1 MPHKNYDIAHLQT
14 MLITEHRIKRVYEQA
29 IDDFMRIYDWMEKPE
44 SEDDTLE
51 FDKQPLLKPQV
62 EKIMK
67 RLGQGVNVV
76 VVDGVKASWNL
87 AQEKNNELTRKIF
100 GRAKIKKLTPEQL
113 QAYFTRNED
122 GLAAFLERKIA
133 GMNLSDRVWKLTASF
148 KEEMEIAIEQGM
160 RDGRS
165 ADQLSRDI
173 RQYLKQPNMLFRRVR
188 DKKTGRLRL
197 SKRAANYHPGQGV
210 YRSSYKNAR
219 RLASTEGNIA
229 YRTADH
235 ERWLNSDFVVGYEIH
250 LSNNHTCLNNQ
261 GKAVRFHCMCDDL
274 QGKYPKQFKF
284 TGWHP
289 HCRCFATPILKTE
302 EEMARDIQLIL
313 EGKDPLPQSENEV
326 KTMPKDFETWM
337 ERNQERIANA
347 KSLPYFI
354 KDNFKDGDPLQG
366 YLWNAR
372 ELTLLEKAKL
382 RHKARTPEQEQA
394 IRDRWE
400 ERRKYH
406 KEVKDA
412 ASASLA
418 TAEEYSEVDT
428 AALRKAVQS
437 GQIARIKEETEK
449 LNKEIQK
456 AKEEAEAAKDP
467 MAKIIPN
474 LSEWKKK
481 FSPYQIEDFY
491 RHIESNL
498 KMIEDMDVDD
508 QLEYLEY
515 WAESEY
521 GTFSTKMIEMEKQ
534 VWNEQIKRINH
545 LKNEQIIGAKI
556 SALDLFKTESA
567 EFAKAMKAAKHA
579 AELGE
584 QDEALKLIG
593 ESENIKEK
601 LDAAALKDRTLKKT
615 YIPINTNVLTG
626 HGIEDENDLSFIER
640 LEQIERTTGVKGQKV
655 EDLYIA
661 VHGFSHQWD
670 TEIRAYQ
677 VGKIKKDYIPRN
689 ERHTYEEIKKK
700 AENLEEYILRSPKW
714 AGGKTYRGL
723 CMSKK
728 EADKLVERLS
738 SKDGADMLGTSSWST
753 KRYNSEGFARQWL
766 GDEDDKG
773 DVKDTAVVLTSKSQ
787 KRATSIKYIS
797 HYTSEN
803 EVVSSKENRYR
814 IVSISKRHEYGT
826 YFYEVEVEP
835 I

>member
-1 MPHKNYDIAHLQT
+1 MPHKNYDITHLQT
-14 MLITEHRIKRVYEQA
+14 MLITEHRIKRAYEQA

-44 SEDDTLE
+44 NEDDTLE

-100 GRAKIKKLTPEQL
+100 GRAKTKKLTPEQL

-122 GLAAFLERKIA
+122 GLVAFLERKTA
-133 GMNLSDRVWKLTASF
+133 GMNLSDRVWKLTESF

-219 RLASTEGNIA
+219 RLAATEGNIA

-250 LSNNHTCLNNQ
+250 LSNNHTCLNDQ

-302 EEMARDIQLIL
+302 EEMARDTQLIL
-313 EGKDPLPQSENEV
+313 EGKDPLPQSENEI
-326 KTMPKDFETWM
+326 KAMPKDFETWM

-354 KDNFKDGDPLQG
+354 KDNFKDGDPSQG
-366 YLWNAR
+366 YLWNTR

-382 RHKARTPEQEQA
+382 RHEARTPEQEQA

-456 AKEEAEAAKDP
+456 AKEEAEKDP

-491 RHIESNL
+491 RHIESTL
-498 KMIEDMDVDD
+498 KMIEEMDIFD
-508 QLEYLEY
+508 QLAYIQD

-521 GTFSTKMIEMEKQ
+521 GTFSTKMLEMEKQ
-534 VWNEQIKRINH
+534 VWKEQIKRVNH
-545 LKNEQIIGAKI
+545 LRAERIIGAKI
-556 SALDLFKTESA
+556 DALELFKTESA

-584 QDEALKLIG
+584 QDEALKFIREA
-593 ESENIKEK
+593 ESIKGS

-615 YIPINTNVLTG
+615 YIPINTNVLLG
-626 HGIEDENDLSFIER
+626 HGTSDENYFSFIEQ
-640 LEQIERTTGVKGQKV
+640 LEQIERATGVKGQKV
-655 EDLYIA
+655 EDLFDA
-661 VHGFSHQWD
+661 VYGFSYQWD
-670 TEIRAYQ
+670 AEIRAYQ
-677 VGKIKKDYIPRN
+677 VGKIKKDYKPRN
-689 ERHTYEEIKKK
+689 KSHTYEEIKKR

-728 EADKLVERLS
+728 EADKLMERLS

-753 KRYNSEGFARQWL
+753 KRENSDVFARQWL
-766 GDEDDKG
+766 GEEDDKG
-773 DVKDTAVVLTSKSQ
+773 DVKDTAVMLTSKSQ
-787 KRATSIKYIS
+787 KRAASIKYIS
-797 HYTSEN
+797 EYTSEN
-803 EVVSSKENRYR
+803 EVVSSKDNRYR

>member
-1 MPHKNYDIAHLQT
+1 MPHKNYDITHLQT
-14 MLITEHRIKRVYEQA
+14 MLITEHRIKRAYEQA

-100 GRAKIKKLTPEQL
+100 GRAKTKKLTPEQL

-122 GLAAFLERKIA
+122 GLAAFLERKTA
-133 GMNLSDRVWKLTASF
+133 GMNLSDRVWKLTESF

-219 RLASTEGNIA
+219 RLAATEGNIA

-250 LSNNHTCLNNQ
+250 LSNNHTCLNDQ

-302 EEMARDIQLIL
+302 EEMARDTQLIL
-313 EGKDPLPQSENEV
+313 EGKEPLPQSENEV
-326 KTMPKDFETWM
+326 KTMPKVFETWM

-354 KDNFKDGDPLQG
+354 KDNFKDGDPSQG

-382 RHKARTPEQEQA
+382 RHEARTPEQEQA

-412 ASASLA
+412 ASTALA

-428 AALRKAVQS
+428 AALRKAVKS

-491 RHIESNL
+491 HHIENDL

-508 QLEYLEY
+508 QLAYLES
-515 WAESEY
+515 WEKSEY
-521 GTFSTKMIEMEKQ
+521 GTYSSRMLQLEKQ
-534 VWNEQIKRINH
+534 VWKEQIKRVNH
-545 LKNEQIIGAKI
+545 LRTERIIGAKI
-556 SALDLFKTESA
+556 DALELFKTESA

-584 QDEALKLIG
+584 QDEALKFIREA
-593 ESENIKEK
+593 ESIKGS

-615 YIPINTNVLTG
+615 YIPINTNVLLG
-626 HGIEDENDLSFIER
+626 HGTSDENYFSFIEQ
-640 LEQIERTTGVKGQKV
+640 LEQIERATGVKGRKV
-655 EDLYIA
+655 EALFDA

-670 TEIRAYQ
+670 YEIRKYQ
-677 VGKIKKDYIPRN
+677 MGELTSDFKSKYKG
-689 ERHTYEEIKKK
+689 HTYEEIKKK
-700 AENLEEYILRSPKW
+700 SENLEEYILRSPKW

-728 EADKLVERLS
+728 EADKLMERLS

-753 KRYNSEGFARQWL
+753 KREKSDVFARQWL

-773 DVKDTAVVLTSKSQ
+773 DVKDTAVMLTSKSQ
-787 KRATSIKYIS
+787 KRAASIKYIS
-797 HYTSEN
+797 HYTEEN

>member
-51 FDKQPLLKPQV
+51 FDNQPLLKPQV

>member
-44 SEDDTLE
+44 NEDDTLE

-100 GRAKIKKLTPEQL
+100 GRAKTKKLSPEQL

-122 GLAAFLERKIA
+122 GLAAFLERKTA
-133 GMNLSDRVWKLTASF
+133 GMNLSDRVWKLTESF

-219 RLASTEGNIA
+219 RLAATEGNIA

-302 EEMARDIQLIL
+302 EEMARDTQLIL

-354 KDNFKDGDPLQG
+354 KDNFKDGDPSQG
-366 YLWNAR
+366 YLWKVR

-382 RHKARTPEQEQA
+382 RHEARTPEQEQA

-428 AALRKAVQS
+428 AALQKAVKS

-521 GTFSTKMIEMEKQ
+521 GTFSSRMVQLEKQ
-534 VWNEQIKRINH
+534 VWKEQIKRVNH
-545 LKNEQIIGAKI
+545 LRTERIIGAKI
-556 SALDLFKTESA
+556 DALELFKTEST

-579 AELGE
+579 AGLGE
-584 QDEALKLIG
+584 QDESLKLIG
-593 ESENIKEK
+593 EAENIKEK

-640 LEQIERTTGVKGQKV
+640 LEQLERTTGVKGQKV
-655 EDLYIA
+655 KDLYNA
-661 VHGFSHQWD
+661 VYGFSHQWD
-670 TEIRAYQ
+670 AEIRAYQ
-677 VGKIKKDYIPRN
+677 VGKIKKDYIPRD
-689 ERHTYEEIKKK
+689 EHHTYEEIKKK

-753 KRYNSEGFARQWL
+753 KRYNSEGFANDKL
-766 GDEDDKG
+766 GDYDYNG
-773 DVKDTAVVLTSKSQ
+773 DVKDTAVMLTSKSQ

-797 HYTSEN
+797 HYTHEN
-803 EVVSSKENRYR
+803 EVISSKENRYR
-814 IVSISKRHEYGT
+814 IVSISKRHEHGT

>member
-14 MLITEHRIKRVYEQA
+14 MLITEYRIKRAYEQA

-100 GRAKIKKLTPEQL
+100 GRAKIKKLSPEQL

-122 GLAAFLERKIA
+122 GLAAFLERKTA
-133 GMNLSDRVWKLTASF
+133 GMNLSDRVWKLTESF

-219 RLASTEGNIA
+219 RLAATEGNIA

-250 LSNNHTCLNNQ
+250 LSNNHTCLNDQ
-261 GKAVRFHCMCDDL
+261 GKVVRFHCMCDDL

-302 EEMARDIQLIL
+302 EELARDVQLIL

-326 KTMPKDFETWM
+326 KTMPKVFETWM

-347 KSLPYFI
+347 NSLPYFI

-372 ELTLLEKAKL
+372 ELSLLEKAKL
-382 RHKARTPEQEQA
+382 RHEARTPEQEQA

-412 ASASLA
+412 ASTALA

-428 AALRKAVQS
+428 AALQKAVKS

-498 KMIEDMDVDD
+498 KMIEDMDIFD
-508 QLEYLEY
+508 QLAYLQD

-521 GTFSTKMIEMEKQ
+521 GTFSTKMLEIEKQ

-545 LKNEQIIGAKI
+545 LKNERIIGTKI
-556 SALDLFKTESA
+556 DALELFKTESV
-567 EFAKAMKAAKHA
+567 EFAKAMKAAKYA

-584 QDEALKLIG
+584 QNEALKLIDEA
-593 ESENIKEK
+593 ESIKGT
-601 LDAAALKDRTLKKT
+601 LDAAALKDRKLKKT
-615 YIPINTNVLTG
+615 YIPINTNVLLG
-626 HGIEDENDLSFIER
+626 HGTSDENYLSFIEQ
-640 LEQIERTTGVKGQKV
+640 LEQIERATGVKGQKV
-655 EDLYIA
+655 DDLFNA
-661 VHGFSHQWD
+661 VHGFSYQWD

-677 VGKIKKDYIPRN
+677 TGKIKKDYIPSN
-689 ERHTYEEIKKK
+689 ERHTYEEIKKR

-728 EADKLVERLS
+728 EADKLMERLS

-753 KRYNSEGFARQWL
+753 KRHNSEGFANDKL
-766 GDEDDKG
+766 GDYDYNG
-773 DVKDTAVVLTSKSQ
+773 DVKDTAVMLTSKSQ
-787 KRATSIKYIS
+787 KRAASIKYIS
-797 HYTSEN
+797 EFTNEN
-803 EVVSSKENRYR
+803 EVISSKENRYR
-814 IVSISKRHEYGT
+814 IVSISKRHEHGT

>member
-1 MPHKNYDIAHLQT
+1 
-14 MLITEHRIKRVYEQA
+14 
-29 IDDFMRIYDWMEKPE
+29 
-44 SEDDTLE
+44 
-51 FDKQPLLKPQV
+51 
-62 EKIMK
+62 
-67 RLGQGVNVV
+67 
-76 VVDGVKASWNL
+76 
-87 AQEKNNELTRKIF
+87 
-100 GRAKIKKLTPEQL
+100 
-113 QAYFTRNED
+113 
-122 GLAAFLERKIA
+122 
-133 GMNLSDRVWKLTASF
+133 
-148 KEEMEIAIEQGM
+148 
-160 RDGRS
+160 
-165 ADQLSRDI
+165 
-173 RQYLKQPNMLFRRVR
+173 
-188 DKKTGRLRL
+188 
-197 SKRAANYHPGQGV
+197 
-210 YRSSYKNAR
+210 
-219 RLASTEGNIA
+219 
-229 YRTADH
+229 
-235 ERWLNSDFVVGYEIH
+235 
-250 LSNNHTCLNNQ
+250 
-261 GKAVRFHCMCDDL
+261 MCDDL

>member
-14 MLITEHRIKRVYEQA
+14 MLITEHRIKRAYEQA

-51 FDKQPLLKPQV
+51 FDKQPLLKPQI

-173 RQYLKQPNMLFRRVR
+173 RQYLQQPNMLFRRVR

-219 RLASTEGNIA
+219 RLAATEGNIA

-250 LSNNHTCLNNQ
+250 LSNNHTCLNDQ

-302 EEMARDIQLIL
+302 EEMARDTERIL
-313 EGKDPLPQSENEV
+313 EGKEPLPQSENEV
-326 KTMPKDFETWM
+326 KTMPKVFETWM

-354 KDNFKDGDPLQG
+354 KDNFKDGDPSQG
-366 YLWNAR
+366 YLWNVR

-382 RHKARTPEQEQA
+382 RHEARTPEQEQA

-412 ASASLA
+412 ASTALA

-428 AALRKAVQS
+428 AALQKAVKS

-521 GTFSTKMIEMEKQ
+521 GTFSSRMVQLEKQ
-534 VWNEQIKRINH
+534 VWKEQIKRVNH
-545 LKNEQIIGAKI
+545 LRTERIIGAKI
-556 SALDLFKTESA
+556 DALELFKTEST

-579 AELGE
+579 AGLGE
-584 QDEALKLIG
+584 QDESLKLIG
-593 ESENIKEK
+593 EAENIKEK

-615 YIPINTNVLTG
+615 YIPINTNVITG

-640 LEQIERTTGVKGQKV
+640 LERIERTTGVKGQKV

-670 TEIRAYQ
+670 AEIRAYQ

>member
-14 MLITEHRIKRVYEQA
+14 MLITEHRIKRAYEQA

-219 RLASTEGNIA
+219 RLAATEGNIA

-498 KMIEDMDVDD
+498 KMIEDMEVDD

-521 GTFSTKMIEMEKQ
+521 GTFSARMLEMEKQ